1 MNEYQIA
8 KDGLGLVAHGIEK
21 LADAVGKLDL
31 TPTPTKTQF
40 VREAAL
46 RMTCARLQ
54 AGGAMHAPA
63 REQIVT
69 ESVEMAKELWQKS
82 AGA

>member
-1 MNEYQIA
+1 MNEYQMA
-8 KDGLGLVAHGIEK
+8 KAGLDEVAK
-21 LADAVGKLDL
+21 SVSALAAAVEKLDL

-54 AGGAMHAPA
+54 SGSALHAPA

-69 ESVEMAKELWQKS
+69 ESVEMAKELWLKS

>member
-8 KDGLGLVAHGIEK
+8 KAGLEEIAKSVSA
-21 LADAVGKLDL
+21 LATAVDKLDL
-31 TPTPTKTQF
+31 TPTPTKSQF

-54 AGGAMHAPA
+54 SGGAMHAPA

-69 ESVEMAKELWQKS
+69 ESVDMAKELWLKS
-82 AGA
+82 VGV